1 MISGRPVL
9 STNTSTPAGPTI
21 PRIRSRAFSR
31 FAFTRCVAPIVFASA
46 SRPSY
51 RSTAMIGLAV
61 TSAAACTMLSPTP
74 PAPNTTTDSPMRT
87 LALFCTTPKPVV
99 TAQPKSAATSA
110 STSAGMVVSRFSET
124 TAYSLKVVTQPAL
137 TLRPFQVYAGVA
149 ESMPRPL
156 RQCSTTMS
164 PGETCRTPGPISR
177 TSPEPSCPRRCG
189 RNLSSP
195 LAPSI
200 SPSCEPQMPL
210 QRTRTST
217 CPGSS
222 RSGKLIS
229 PMTSGWRRSVR
240 IAARVVFGRAI
251 ALFEIN
257 ERVVAAV
264 PGLLE
269 PPGPLRGRIERLA
282 RHLPVEQVRFLGLV
296 AIGLHAKVFALGD
309 ALHLPQR
316 LVQVVAVQVMQ
327 RLDGDRE
334 IEVAIGPR
342 QGCRIA
348 DAQPVLE
355 LILGVADGVL
365 GDVDAVDLH
374 AWHHQREVIKQV
386 ALAAADIED
395 ALTRLDAV
403 MLGHRARDFLPAAR
417 HVAVAAVIDAAVA
430 VPIVIVPFLRQL
442 GGLRLGKFGIV
453 DARQVVAPGRLVQ
466 WRHEVEI
473 GHGYIL
479 QVPFGEE
486 LACLC
491 ELPHPALRGQG
502 VARGKGTAS
511 DDLGEKFIQ
520 RDAGPTGA
528 EYSREQP
535 HAPHDRG
542 SIVECGEGD
551 FQEKLEMLAR
561 RANPGV
567 QEEVARHLR
576 RIVPARVLEVEEAE
590 LAVRPD
596 QRVVEAEV

>member
-110 STSAGMVVSRFSET
+110 SMSAGTLVTRFSET
-124 TAYSLKVVTQPAL
+124 TAYSLNVVTQPAF
-137 TLRPFQVYAGVA
+137 TLRPFQWYVGVA
-149 ESMPRPL
+149 DSMPRPL
-156 RQCSTTMS
+156 RQCRTTLS
-164 PGETCRTPGPISR
+164 PGETCCTPGPISS

-200 SPSCEPQMPL
+200 SPSCEPQMPV

-217 CPGSS
+217 CPGSR

-257 ERVVAAV
+257 ERVVPAV

-269 PPGPLRGRIERLA
+269 PPGPLLGRIERLA

-316 LVQVVAVQVMQ
+316 FVQVVAVQVMQ

-355 LILGVADGVL
+355 LFLGVADGVL

-374 AWHHQREVIKQV
+374 AWHHQSEVIK
-386 ALAAADIED
+386 
-395 ALTRLDAV
+395 
-403 MLGHRARDFLPAAR
+403 
-417 HVAVAAVIDAAVA
+417 HVAVAAVIDAPVA
-430 VPIVIVPFLRQL
+430 VPIVVVPFLRQL

-542 SIVECGEGD
+542 SVVECGEGD